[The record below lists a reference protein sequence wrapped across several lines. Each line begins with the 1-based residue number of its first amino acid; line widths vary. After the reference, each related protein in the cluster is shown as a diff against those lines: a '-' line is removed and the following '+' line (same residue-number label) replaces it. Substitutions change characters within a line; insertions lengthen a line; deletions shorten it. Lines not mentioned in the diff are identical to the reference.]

1 MKLICCFCS
10 IIVKINS
17 NNSNLKQ
24 PLLTNSNF
32 LGPIEGVAPPP
43 PPPPPP
49 PPLPIGIV
57 KKEPLS
63 EPEVR
68 MVEKEPLSENLPEN
82 TNSGL
87 NVPMSMSDAI
97 LKVQLKS
104 VNQDDIQPRKIGMIK
119 KNLVKSSLL
128 VFCFR
133 NCSDT
138 FSENIFEIGD
148 H

>member
-17 NNSNLKQ
+17 IHPDLKL
-24 PLLTNSNF
+24 PLLPNSNF
-32 LGPIEGVAPPP
+32 LGPIGGVAPPP

-49 PPLPIGIV
+49 PPMPIGIV
-57 KKEPLS
+57 KKDPLP
-63 EPEVR
+63 EQEVR
-68 MVEKEPLSENLPEN
+68 MVTKEPLSEN

-87 NVPMSMSDAI
+87 NLPISMSDAI

-104 VNQDDIQPRKIGMIK
+104 VNQDDIQPKKIGMIK

-128 VFCFR
+128 VFCLQ
-133 NCSDT
+133 NCSDLL
-138 FSENIFEIGD
+138 
-148 H
+148 